1 MHTLGTPCRATLLT
15 INHNVRAAFVAYCIH
30 PPFRLHPPA
39 LPTAFGQLR
48 PWVIMLPAYTDR
60 SGCVRVEGT
69 LEDVEG
75 RGRRLVAAK
84 AFDEGEL
91 IITDE

>member
-1 MHTLGTPCRATLLT
+1 M
-15 INHNVRAAFVAYCIH
+15 FVPHLWPTTIH
-30 PPFRLHPPA
+30 PPILLHP
-39 LPTAFGQLR
+39 FGQVR